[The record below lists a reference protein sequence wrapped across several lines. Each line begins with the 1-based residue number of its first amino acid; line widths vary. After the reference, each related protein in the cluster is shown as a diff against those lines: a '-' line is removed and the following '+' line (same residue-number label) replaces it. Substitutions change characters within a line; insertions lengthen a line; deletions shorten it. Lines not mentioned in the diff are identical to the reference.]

1 LTEVS
6 SPQRSND
13 PSWLVSRP
21 KSASKEANMAAT
33 QIPISE
39 LTLETVKTPEEI
51 LVRLTGRIT
60 STSSPT
66 LQTTIRGLI
75 PGTNRIVLD
84 LTDVSYLDSSGLGAL
99 VSVYLSAKRQN
110 CELKLVNL
118 NQRLKELFS
127 LTRLFKIFEGHEDML
142 GVTPD

>member
-1 LTEVS
+1 
-6 SPQRSND
+6 
-13 PSWLVSRP
+13 
-21 KSASKEANMAAT
+21 MAAT
-33 QIPISE
+33 PIPISE

-51 LVRLTGRIT
+51 LVRCTGRIT
-60 STSSPT
+60 STSSST
-66 LQTTIRGLI
+66 LQTAIRGLI

-84 LTDVSYLDSSGLGAL
+84 LTDVTYMDSSGLGAL

-118 NQRLKELFS
+118 NQRLKELFR
-127 LTRLFKIFEGHEDML
+127 LTRLAQIFEGHEEML